1 MCPNDRNVCNSV
13 HVPIITLISAH
24 LYLFVCN
31 IKPNLQN
38 VSVHNHAVQ
47 QLSVNSLTLL
57 SMGYVQFNTVYD

>member
-38 VSVHNHAVQ
+38 VSVHNQYSSSA
-47 QLSVNSLTLL
+47 NSLTLL
-57 SMGYVQFNTVYD
+57 SMGYVQFNTVYY